1 MDFRLTETQE
11 ALRTLAREFAEREVI
26 PIALERDRMTLRDAE
41 VFSWDIVKKGSAL
54 GLRTLAVP
62 QEYGGAGADR
72 VTQVLV
78 MEELSRADAGVSKTF
93 SQNWKWTP
101 ILTHL
106 MTPDQRGHFLPMFT
120 GNDTCLLAMGITEPG
135 AGSDNVIPY
144 DEPGAGLMLRAERD
158 GDHYILNGTKHY
170 IANGGVAGLYFL
182 LARTDPGAGVSRGS
196 TMFVVPADT
205 PGFRIGRR
213 HEKVGFRFYQ
223 QGELIFENC
232 RVPAFHRVGAENTA
246 YSILQSRLMTFDNL
260 EIGTTAFGIGLA
272 AYEAALE
279 YAKTRVQGGK
289 PIIRHQ
295 AIALMLGDMRM
306 RIEAARSYLYRVA
319 WHMDTD
325 TPMDREARILV
336 KTFAIETTVA
346 VTQAA
351 VEIFGGSGIMKEGPT
366 EKLLRDA
373 AVFIHLG
380 ASRAHRLRAMNHL
393 MDGASGLPAAALA
406 G

>member
-1 MDFRLTETQE
+1 MDFCLNETQE
-11 ALRTLAREFAEREVI
+11 ALRAMARDFAEREI
-26 PIALERDRMTLRDAE
+26 TPIAAERDRMLHDWD
-41 VFSWDIVKKGSAL
+41 VFSWDVVKKGSTL

-62 QEYGGAGADR
+62 SEYGGVGADR

-78 MEELSRADAGVSKTF
+78 MEEMSRADAGISKTF
-93 SQNWKWTP
+93 SQNWKWSP
-101 ILTHL
+101 ILTYL
-106 MTPDQRGHFLPMFT
+106 MTPEQRNYFLPLFM
-120 GNDTCLLAMGITEPG
+120 NNPTCLLAMGITEPA
-135 AGSDNVIPY
+135 AGSDNVVPY
-144 DEPGAGLMLRAERD
+144 DEPAAGLMLQAERT
-158 GDHYILNGTKHY
+158 GDHYVLNGMKRY
-170 IANGGVAGLYFL
+170 IANGWVAGLYFV
-182 LARTDPGAGVSRGS
+182 LARTDPTVGVTRGS

-223 QGELIFENC
+223 QAELIFENC
-232 RVPAFHRVGAENTA
+232 RIPAFHRIGAENAA
-246 YSILQSRLMTFDNL
+246 YSLLQTRLMAFDNL
-260 EIGTTAFGIGLA
+260 EIGTTALGIGQA
-272 AYEAALE
+272 AYEAAFE
-279 YAKTRVQGGK
+279 HAKVRVQGGR

-295 AIALMLGDMRM
+295 AIALMIGEMRM

-325 TPMDREARILV
+325 TPMDREARIMV
-336 KTFAIETTVA
+336 KTFSVETAVA
-346 VTQAA
+346 VTQMA
-351 VEIFGGSGIMKEGPT
+351 VEIFGGAGVMKDAPV

-393 MDGASGLPAAALA
+393 MDEASGLPAAALS

>member
-1 MDFRLTETQE
+1 MDFRLNETQE
-11 ALRTLAREFAEREVI
+11 SLRAMAREFAEREI
-26 PIALERDRMTLRDAE
+26 KPIALERDRAALHDQD

-54 GLRTLAVP
+54 GLRTLVVP
-62 QEYGGAGADR
+62 REYGGAGADR
-72 VTQVLV
+72 VSQVLV
-78 MEELSRADAGVSKTF
+78 MEELSRADGGISKTF

-101 ILTHL
+101 ILTQL
-106 MTPDQRGHFLPMFT
+106 MTPDQRSHFLPLFT
-120 GNDTCLLAMGITEPG
+120 DNPTCLLAMGQTEPA

-158 GDHYILNGTKHY
+158 GDHYILNGVKRY
-170 IANGGVAGLYFL
+170 IANGGVAGLYFI
-182 LARTDPGAGVSRGS
+182 LARTDPSVGVSRGS

-213 HEKVGFRFYQ
+213 HEKLGFRFYQ
-223 QGELIFENC
+223 QAELILENC
-232 RVPAFHRVGAENTA
+232 RVPAFHRVGSENGA
-246 YSILQSRLMTFDNL
+246 YGVKQSRLMAFDNL
-260 EIGTTAFGIGLA
+260 EIGTHLLGVAEA

-279 YAKTRVQGGK
+279 HAKGRVQGGK

-306 RIEAARSYLYRVA
+306 RLEAARSYLYRVA

-325 TPMDREARILV
+325 TPMDREARVLV
-336 KTFAIETTVA
+336 KTFCSEAAVA

-351 VEIFGGSGIMKEGPT
+351 VEIFGGSGIMKEGPA
-366 EKLLRDA
+366 EKYLRDA
-373 AVFIHLG
+373 ITFVHLA
-380 ASRAHRLRAMNHL
+380 ASRAHRLRAMTHL
-393 MDGASGLPAAALA
+393 MDGASGVPASALA

>member
-11 ALRTLAREFAEREVI
+11 ALRTLAREFAEREVK

-41 VFSWDIVKKGSAL
+41 VFTWDIVERGSSL

-106 MTPDQRGHFLPMFT
+106 MSADQRRHFLPLFT
-120 GNDTCLLAMGITEPG
+120 DNPRCLLAMGITEPG

-158 GDHYILNGTKHY
+158 GGHYVLNGVKQY

-182 LARTDPGAGVSRGS
+182 LARTDPGVGVSRGS
-196 TMFVVPADT
+196 TLFVVPEGT

-223 QGELIFENC
+223 QAELVFEGC
-232 RVPAFHRVGAENTA
+232 RIPAFHRIGQENA
-246 YSILQSRLMTFDNL
+246 GYLLLQGRLMAFDNL

-279 YAKTRVQGGK
+279 YAKARVQGGK

-295 AIALMLGDMRM
+295 AVALMLGEMRM
-306 RIEAARSYLYRVA
+306 RLEAARSYLYRVA

-325 TPMDREARILV
+325 TPLDREARIMV
-336 KTFAIETTVA
+336 KTFGVETAVA
-346 VTQAA
+346 VTRMAM
-351 VEIFGGSGIMKEGPT
+351 EIFGGSGVMKEGPA
-366 EKLLRDA
+366 EKYLRDA
-373 AVFIHLG
+373 AVFVHLG
-380 ASRAHRLRAMNHL
+380 ASRAHRLRAMHHL
-393 MDGASGLPAAALA
+393 MMDGAALPAAALA

>member
-1 MDFRLTETQE
+1 MDFRLNETQE
-11 ALRTLAREFAEREVI
+11 ALRAMAREFAEREI
-26 PIALERDRMTLRDAE
+26 KPIALERDRMTLRDAD

-62 QEYGGAGADR
+62 QEHGGGGADR

-78 MEELSRADAGVSKTF
+78 MEEMSRADAGISKTF

-101 ILTHL
+101 ILTQL
-106 MTPDQRGHFLPMFT
+106 MTPDQRNHFLPLFVD
-120 GNDTCLLAMGITEPG
+120 NPTCLLAMGQTEPG

-144 DEPGAGLMLRAERD
+144 DAPGAGLMLRAERD
-158 GDHYILNGTKHY
+158 GDHYILNGVKHY
-170 IANGGVAGLYFL
+170 IANGGVATLYFIV
-182 LARTDPGAGVSRGS
+182 ARTGPSVGVSRGS
-196 TMFVVPADT
+196 TLFVVPADT
-205 PGFRIGRR
+205 PGFRVGRR
-213 HEKVGFRFYQ
+213 HEKMGFRFYQ
-223 QGELIFENC
+223 QAELILENC
-232 RVPAFHRVGAENTA
+232 RVPAFHRIGAENSA
-246 YSILQSRLMTFDNL
+246 YALKQTRLMAFDNL
-260 EIGTTAFGIGLA
+260 EIGTTVLGVAQA

-279 YAKTRVQGGK
+279 YAKGRVQGGQ

-306 RIEAARSYLYRVA
+306 RLEAARSYLYRVA

-325 TPMDREARILV
+325 TPMDREARIMV
-336 KTFAIETTVA
+336 KTFCVETAVA

-351 VEIFGGSGIMKEGPT
+351 VEIFGGSGIMKEGPV
-366 EKLLRDA
+366 EKYLRDA

-380 ASRAHRLRAMNHL
+380 ASRAHRLRAMQHL
-393 MDGASGLPAAALA
+393 MDGSAGLSAAALA

>member
-1 MDFRLTETQE
+1 MDFRLSETQE
-11 ALRTLAREFAEREVI
+11 ALRAMAREFAEREI
-26 PIALERDRMTLRDAE
+26 KPISLERDRATLRDAD
-41 VFSWDIVKKGSAL
+41 VFSWDVVKKGSAL
-54 GLRTLAVP
+54 GLRTLVVP

-78 MEELSRADAGVSKTF
+78 MEEMSRADAGISKTF

-101 ILTHL
+101 ILTQL
-106 MTPDQRGHFLPMFT
+106 MTPDQRNHFLPMFVD
-120 GNDTCLLAMGITEPG
+120 NPTCLLAMGQTEPG

-158 GDHYILNGTKHY
+158 GDHYVLNGIKQY
-170 IANGGVAGLYFL
+170 IANGGVAGLYFIM
-182 LARTDPGAGVSRGS
+182 ARTDQNAGVSKG
-196 TMFVVPADT
+196 TTLFVVPADT

-213 HEKVGFRFYQ
+213 HEKIGFRFYQ
-223 QGELIFENC
+223 QAELILENC
-232 RVPAFHRVGAENTA
+232 RIPAFHRIGAENSA
-246 YSILQSRLMTFDNL
+246 YAVKQTRLIAFDNL
-260 EIGTTAFGIGLA
+260 EIGTHALGIAQA
-272 AYEAALE
+272 AYEAAFE

-306 RIEAARSYLYRVA
+306 RLEAARSYLYRVA

-325 TPMDREARILV
+325 TPMDREARIMV
-336 KTFAIETTVA
+336 KAFGVDTAVA

-351 VEIFGGSGIMKEGPT
+351 AEIFGGSGIMKEGPV
-366 EKLLRDA
+366 EKYLRDA
-373 AVFIHLG
+373 ATFVHLG
-380 ASRAHRLRAMNHL
+380 ASRAHRLRAMTHL
-393 MDGASGLPAAALA
+393 MNGASLPAGALA

>member
-1 MDFRLTETQE
+1 MDFRLNETQE
-11 ALRTLAREFAEREVI
+11 ALRAMAREFAEREI
-26 PIALERDRMTLRDAE
+26 KPIAAERDRMLHDWD

-62 QEYGGAGADR
+62 REDGGAGADR

-78 MEELSRADAGVSKTF
+78 
-93 SQNWKWTP
+93 
-101 ILTHL
+101 
-106 MTPDQRGHFLPMFT
+106 
-120 GNDTCLLAMGITEPG
+120 TCLLAMGITEPG
-135 AGSDNVIPY
+135 AGSDNVVPY
-144 DEPGAGLMLRAERD
+144 DEPGAGLMLRAERS
-158 GDHYILNGTKHY
+158 GDQYVLNGVKQY
-170 IANGGVAGLYFL
+170 IANGGVAGLYFV
-182 LARTDPGAGVSRGS
+182 LARTDPTVGVSRGS

-213 HEKVGFRFYQ
+213 HEKVGFRV
-223 QGELIFENC
+223 GSEN
-232 RVPAFHRVGAENTA
+232 AA
-246 YSILQSRLMTFDNL
+246 YSLLQTRLMAFDNL
-260 EIGTTAFGIGLA
+260 EIGTTALGIGQA

-279 YAKTRVQGGK
+279 YATLRVQGGR

-295 AIALMLGDMRM
+295 AIALMIGEMRM

-325 TPMDREARILV
+325 ASMDREARIMV
-336 KTFAIETTVA
+336 KTFCVETAVA
-346 VTQAA
+346 VTQMA
-351 VEIFGGSGIMKEGPT
+351 VEIFGGAGIMKDAPA

-393 MDGASGLPAAALA
+393 MDGSSARPAISLSG
-406 G
+406 

>member
-11 ALRTLAREFAEREVI
+11 ALRTMARDFAEREVA
-26 PIALERDRMTLRDAE
+26 PISLERDRSALRDAD

-62 QEYGGAGADR
+62 EEYGGAGADR
-72 VTQVLV
+72 LTQVLV
-78 MEELSRADAGVSKTF
+78 MEELSRADAGISKTF

-101 ILTHL
+101 ILTQL
-106 MTPDQRGHFLPMFT
+106 MTPQQRDHFLPLFT
-120 GNDTCLLAMGITEPG
+120 GNDTCLLAMGQTEPG

-158 GDHYILNGTKHY
+158 GEHYVLNGVKQY
-170 IANGGVAGLYFL
+170 IANGGVAGLYFV
-182 LARTDPGAGVSRGS
+182 LARTDPKVGVSRGT
-196 TMFVVPADT
+196 TMFVVPAGS

-213 HEKVGFRFYQ
+213 HEKMGFRFYQ
-223 QGELIFENC
+223 QAELLFENC
-232 RVPAFHRVGAENTA
+232 RIPAFHRVGMENAA
-246 YSILQSRLMTFDNL
+246 YTLLQSRLMAFDNL
-260 EIGTTAFGIGLA
+260 EIGTTAFGIALA
-272 AYEAALE
+272 AYEAAFE
-279 YAKTRVQGGK
+279 YAKTRVQGGS

-295 AIALMLGDMRM
+295 AIALMLGEMRM

-325 TPMDREARILV
+325 TPMDREARIMV
-336 KTFAIETTVA
+336 KTFGVEAAVA

-351 VEIFGGSGIMKEGPT
+351 VEIFGGSGVMKEGPA

-393 MDGASGLPAAALA
+393 MDGAALPAAALA

>member
-1 MDFRLTETQE
+1 MDFVLDERQE
-11 ALRTLAREFAEREVI
+11 ALRTLAREFAEREI
-26 PIALERDRMTLRDAE
+26 KPISLERDRATLRDAD

-62 QEYGGAGADR
+62 EEYGGAGADR

-78 MEELSRADAGVSKTF
+78 MEEMSRADAGISKTF

-101 ILTHL
+101 ILTQL
-106 MTPDQRGHFLPMFT
+106 MTPDQRNHFLPMFVD
-120 GNDTCLLAMGITEPG
+120 NPTCLLAMGQTEPG
-135 AGSDNVIPY
+135 AGSDNVVPY
-144 DEPGAGLMLRAERD
+144 DEPGAGLMLRAARD
-158 GDHYILNGTKHY
+158 GDAYILNGMKQY
-170 IANGGVAGLYFL
+170 IANGGVASLYFIM
-182 LARTDPGAGVSRGS
+182 ARTDPGAGVSKG
-196 TMFVVPADT
+196 TTLFIVPADT

-213 HEKVGFRFYQ
+213 HEKIGFRFYQ
-223 QGELIFENC
+223 QAELILENC
-232 RVPAFHRVGAENTA
+232 RIPAFHRVGPENAA
-246 YSILQSRLMTFDNL
+246 YSILQSRLMAFDNL
-260 EIGTTAFGIGLA
+260 EIGTTGFGIGQA
-272 AYEAALE
+272 AYEAAFE

-306 RIEAARSYLYRVA
+306 RLEAARSYLYRVA

-336 KTFAIETTVA
+336 KTFCVETAVA

-351 VEIFGGSGIMKEGPT
+351 VEIFGGSGIMKEGPV
-366 EKLLRDA
+366 EKYLRDA
-373 AVFIHLG
+373 TVFVHLG
-380 ASRAHRLRAMNHL
+380 ASRAHRLRAMSHL

>member
-1 MDFRLTETQE
+1 MDFCLNESQE
-11 ALRTLAREFAEREVI
+11 ALRAMAREFAEREI
-26 PIALERDRMTLRDAE
+26 TPIAAERDRMLHDWD
-41 VFSWDIVKKGSAL
+41 VFSWDVVKKGSTL

-62 QEYGGAGADR
+62 SEYGGVGADR

-78 MEELSRADAGVSKTF
+78 MEEMSRADAGISKTF
-93 SQNWKWTP
+93 SQNWKWSP
-101 ILTHL
+101 ILTYL
-106 MTPDQRGHFLPMFT
+106 MMPEQRNYFLPLFMS
-120 GNDTCLLAMGITEPG
+120 NPTCLLAMGITEPA
-135 AGSDNVIPY
+135 AGSDNVVPY
-144 DEPGAGLMLRAERD
+144 DEPAAGLMLQAERT
-158 GDHYILNGTKHY
+158 GDHYVLNGMKRY
-170 IANGGVAGLYFL
+170 IANGGVAGLYFV
-182 LARTDPGAGVSRGS
+182 LARTDPTVGVTRGS

-223 QGELIFENC
+223 QAELIFENC
-232 RVPAFHRVGAENTA
+232 RIPAFHRIGAENAA
-246 YSILQSRLMTFDNL
+246 YSLLQTRLMAFDNL
-260 EIGTTAFGIGLA
+260 EIGTTALGIGQA
-272 AYEAALE
+272 AYEAAFE
-279 YAKTRVQGGK
+279 HAKVRVQGGR

-295 AIALMLGDMRM
+295 AIALMIGEMRM

-325 TPMDREARILV
+325 TPMDREARIMV
-336 KTFAIETTVA
+336 KTFCVETAVA
-346 VTQAA
+346 VTQMA
-351 VEIFGGSGIMKEGPT
+351 VEIFGGAGVMKDAPV

-393 MDGASGLPAAALA
+393 MDEASGLPAAVLS

>member
-1 MDFRLTETQE
+1 MDFRLSEAQE
-11 ALRTLAREFAEREVI
+11 ALQSLAREFAAREI
-26 PIALERDRMTLRDAE
+26 KPIAAERDRLPRDWD
-41 VFSWDIVKKGSAL
+41 VFSWDIVRKGSAL

-62 QEYGGAGADR
+62 REYGGTGADR
-72 VTQVLV
+72 VAQVLV
-78 MEELSRADAGVSKTF
+78 MEELSRADAGISKTF

-106 MTPDQRGHFLPMFT
+106 MTPGQRRHFLPLFVE
-120 GNDTCLLAMGITEPG
+120 DPTCLLAMGQTEPA

-158 GDHYILNGTKHY
+158 GDHYILNGTKQY
-170 IANGGVAGLYFL
+170 IANGGVASLYFI
-182 LARTDPGAGVSRGS
+182 LARTNPDVGVSRGS

-213 HEKVGFRFYQ
+213 HEKLGFRFYQ
-223 QGELIFENC
+223 QAELILENC
-232 RVPAFHRVGAENTA
+232 RIPTFHRVGPENGA
-246 YSILQSRLMTFDNL
+246 YAMKQSRLMAFDNL
-260 EIGTTAFGIGLA
+260 EIGTHALGIGQA

-279 YAKTRVQGGK
+279 HAKERVQGGK

-295 AIALMLGDMRM
+295 AIALMLGEMRM
-306 RIEAARSYLYRVA
+306 RLEAARSYLYRVA

-336 KTFAIETTVA
+336 KTFCVETGVA

-351 VEIFGGSGIMKEGPT
+351 VEVFGGSGIMKEGPA
-366 EKLLRDA
+366 EKLWRDA
-373 AVFIHLG
+373 VVLLHLG
-380 ASRAHRLRAMNHL
+380 ASRAHRLRAMHHL
-393 MDGASGLPAAALA
+393 MDGSSGVPAAALA